1 MALFDCVISEKYCS
15 VEGGQGICLLFSS
28 PPLGI
33 CHSRQKKKTI
43 IPRGHPGGGGKGV
56 GGLWAWVQLA
66 SLCYTVLQ
74 LALAG
79 IGRSTLWEMLW
90 AFSVVY
96 LLFLYVRPQQCLIQ
110 EFQLEG
116 QCVPINNFQRDVSF
130 FGCCVFLLGVM
141 LSTK

>member
-1 MALFDCVISEKYCS
+1 M
-15 VEGGQGICLLFSS
+15 
-28 PPLGI
+28 PPFFVPTPGNLPFKA
-33 CHSRQKKKTI
+33 KKKNDN
-43 IPRGHPGGGGKGV
+43 PQGSSRGGGGKGV

-96 LLFLYVRPQQCLIQ
+96 LLFLYVRP
-110 EFQLEG
+110 
-116 QCVPINNFQRDVSF
+116 
-130 FGCCVFLLGVM
+130 
-141 LSTK
+141 

>member
-33 CHSRQKKKTI
+33 CHSRQKKKMI
-43 IPRGHPGGGGKGV
+43 IPRSHPGGGG
-56 GGLWAWVQLA
+56 GGGGGGGTLVQLA
-66 SLCYTVLQ
+66 SLCYPVLQ
-74 LALAG
+74 LSLAG
-79 IGRSTLWEMLW
+79 SILWEMLW

-110 EFQLEG
+110 DFQLEG
-116 QCVPINNFQRDVSF
+116 QCVPVNNFQRDISF